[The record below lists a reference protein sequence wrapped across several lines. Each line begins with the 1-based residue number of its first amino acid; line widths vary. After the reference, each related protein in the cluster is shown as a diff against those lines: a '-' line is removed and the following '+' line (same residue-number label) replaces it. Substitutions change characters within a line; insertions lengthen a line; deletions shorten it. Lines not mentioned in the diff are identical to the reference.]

1 VGHDGRKSTVR
12 KRTIAAIALAGA
24 LLLPSAAMAKYDASG
39 GGGSGPNPGTA
50 CGAQVL
56 DVAFTNDEVSANERI
71 MADAWKSHL
80 HARKARA
87 LEGLD

>member
-1 VGHDGRKSTVR
+1 
-12 KRTIAAIALAGA
+12 
-24 LLLPSAAMAKYDASG
+24 MAKYDASG
-39 GGGSGPNPGTA
+39 GGGDGTSLGDA

-56 DVAFTNDEVSANERI
+56 DVAYSNDEMSANERI

-87 LEGLD
+87 LQGLE

>member
-1 VGHDGRKSTVR
+1 VGRGKEETVS

-39 GGGSGPNPGTA
+39 GGGDGTSLRDA

-56 DVAFTNDEVSANERI
+56 DVAYSNDEMSANERI

-87 LEGLD
+87 LQGLE